1 MTRRD
6 SYNKDWRLEKNKM
19 ECDINN
25 NYNGWAVMIEQGYIL
40 INGEWVLED
49 E

>member
-1 MTRRD
+1 
-6 SYNKDWRLEKNKM
+6 M

-25 NYNGWAVMIEQGYIL
+25 DYNGWAVMIEQGYIL

-49 E
+49 EQKIKNYAVYGK